1 MTRHNNTPGWVP
13 KEKHTPGSPS
23 RPLKHLPHPPAQC
36 SRKKARASSSLGHPH
51 RQHAAI
57 STQPSLWPPLA
68 SGATPPPTPLHPTA
82 PLCWVGRGPSPVS
95 APLCWVGHGPPPVS
109 ALPPHLPFPGPLT
122 SRGSF
127 LQGPSLICPALL
139 WVFTPHLPQGKAQHP
154 TLK

>member
-68 SGATPPPTPLHPTA
+68 SGATPPPLA
-82 PLCWVGRGPSPVS
+82 SIRQMSGQG
-95 APLCWVGHGPPPVS
+95 
-109 ALPPHLPFPGPLT
+109 
-122 SRGSF
+122 SRGSAGEYQADERAGVAR
-127 LQGPSLICPALL
+127 LSWRVSGR
-139 WVFTPHLPQGKAQHP
+139 
-154 TLK
+154 